1 MECLYDVRIMI
12 KRRLLKI
19 QRKEMFKKAWT
30 WDLVPKRLL
39 YQFLIVKK
47 ICPPLLMS

>member
-19 QRKEMFKKAWT
+19 QRKEMFKNAWS
-30 WDLVPKRLL
+30 WDLVPKRSL
-39 YQFLIVKK
+39 YQFLLVKK